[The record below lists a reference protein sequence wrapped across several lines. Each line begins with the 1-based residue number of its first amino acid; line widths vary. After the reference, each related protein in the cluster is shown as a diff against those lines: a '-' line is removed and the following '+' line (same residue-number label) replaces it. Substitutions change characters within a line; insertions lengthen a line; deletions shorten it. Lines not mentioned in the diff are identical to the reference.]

1 MTISEKVAYLK
12 GLADGLELDKEP
24 SKEGKLLT
32 QIIGILEDVGMAVE
46 DLEDEIEA
54 VDCEIDMLSENVSDL
69 ETIVFDGFDD
79 DDDDEDDELCGSD
92 CCCCCDSDDDFFEI
106 ACPECGEDIIIDES
120 VLDVGE
126 VTCPGCNNRFSL
138 DLTDDESEE
147 DESKE

>member
-32 QIIGILEDVGMAVE
+32 QVISILEDVGMAVE